1 MMFRTKPKVAAIF
14 SQDSLAIKLYRHSLL
29 LRIKSKWRE
38 SGDTLIKCAEVYV
51 KMKMLLEAATLYT
64 EAAET
69 YMKVDED
76 EAIEAY
82 KLSIKLYS
90 NVGRF
95 DITGKLEQLL
105 GTIHLNEKHWDDACV
120 HFRRAANYLAS
131 DKLIDQSDFCL
142 QKCAECLILLG
153 NYKEASNNYQI
164 LAKSCINTN
173 LRRFNSHDH
182 LLMSILCL
190 MVIPESN
197 ITDIA
202 INPVI
207 NIFNKKNKHRHDH
220 DDDDDNN
227 DPSDDVDQQEKMFS
241 IKSANKST
249 KSTDYSNTYETSS
262 SSMPPLYLNKWDIL
276 YNINEQFDLL
286 DYLWRRSKEKLFI
299 RNIIKARMEL
309 DMHSFADHL
318 YYWTNVRPLNEL
330 RTILLKVVYS
340 ELQVSIQLMLEEKQ
354 RKEREETLLLE
365 KEKKKKKKQAALAAA
380 EGSMTSGG
388 GSVNLTT
395 SIISGSDQKVV
406 SIVEMKDKNDG
417 GKGKGTG
424 GRSSS
429 PSVKKDTSYNEG
441 RPRSSMGSI

>member
-1 MMFRTKPKVAAIF
+1 
-14 SQDSLAIKLYRHSLL
+14 
-29 LRIKSKWRE
+29 
-38 SGDTLIKCAEVYV
+38 
-51 KMKMLLEAATLYT
+51 
-64 EAAET
+64 
-69 YMKVDED
+69 
-76 EAIEAY
+76 
-82 KLSIKLYS
+82 
-90 NVGRF
+90 
-95 DITGKLEQLL
+95 
-105 GTIHLNEKHWDDACV
+105 
-120 HFRRAANYLAS
+120 
-131 DKLIDQSDFCL
+131 
-142 QKCAECLILLG
+142 
-153 NYKEASNNYQI
+153 
-164 LAKSCINTN
+164 
-173 LRRFNSHDH
+173 
-182 LLMSILCL
+182 
-190 MVIPESN
+190 
-197 ITDIA
+197 
-202 INPVI
+202 VI
-207 NIFNKKNKHRHDH
+207 NIFNKKNKNRHDH

-227 DPSDDVDQQEKMFS
+227 DPSDDVDQHDNIFS
-241 IKSANKST
+241 TKSANKST
-249 KSTDYSNTYETSS
+249 KSTDNSNTYETSS

-299 RNIIKARMEL
+299 RNVIKARMEL

-330 RTILLKVVYS
+330 RTILLKVVYN
-340 ELQVSIQLMLEEKQ
+340 ELQMSIQLMLEEKQ